1 MALSSEAEKGQLYAT
16 IVASGDLGRVLHSAV
31 AIDPTRARTAVGVAV
46 DTACRY
52 APEAPTWA
60 LQEAGTRYA
69 GWLLGCARYTFRA
82 GVPVCVVEDQFQFI
96 LHHKILWEDCVD
108 PSGGSIELEYLNT
121 TGNGFRRSGARS
133 LELSPYRR
141 RRMSA

>member
-1 MALSSEAEKGQLYAT
+1 MALSEADKGQLYAT

-69 GWLLGCARYTFRA
+69 GWLLGA
-82 GVPVCVVEDQFQFI
+82 PVHVSSR
-96 LHHKILWEDCVD
+96 KIGD

-133 LELSPYRR
+133 LLSPYRR